1 MVPKSSGVVCLPNE
15 KHRLLLVENRRARGG
30 VVWWCWDFIL
40 GFKRDKLTVAF
51 GSFMLSHKFFATHL
65 VVVVKSEKVSERR
78 VPYFSLN
85 INDQSTAK
93 RIHYIPIF
101 VF

>member
-1 MVPKSSGVVCLPNE
+1 
-15 KHRLLLVENRRARGG
+15 
-30 VVWWCWDFIL
+30 
-40 GFKRDKLTVAF
+40 
-51 GSFMLSHKFFATHL
+51 MLSHKFFATHL

-101 VF
+101 VFYRAGPYLIQQTYYSFLQYTFVNVGGTNNTNFVL